1 MSLIKSD
8 KIYTPDEY
16 LKEFFDITDA
26 NMSPEYNGKPN
37 LRDWLDSDKNT
48 ETIWDY
54 PLSDIEERLKDE
66 DEDASPIVLV
76 NFSDCNPRWFEIPVD

>member
-1 MSLIKSD
+1 MSLIKSN
-8 KIYTPDEY
+8 KLYTPDEY
-16 LKEFFDITDA
+16 LKEFFDITDM

-37 LRDWLDSDKNT
+37 LRDWLDSDENT

-54 PLSDIEERLKDE
+54 PLSDVEERLKDE

-76 NFSDCNPRWFEIPVD
+76 NFSDCGPRWFEIPD